1 MVFPVAALSFVM
13 KVVGI
18 IWVVVALA
26 LILMILLQKG
36 KGGGLGSAFG
46 GGAGSLLGTKT
57 TDFFTKVTIALV
69 LLFLLL
75 AVIMVKFYKPESS
88 ADLSSPMMPG
98 GAPQTP
104 LSAPGA
110 GGPAPQTPLPT
121 PETGGP
127 ARGQ

>member
-13 KVVGI
+13 RVVGI
-18 IWVVVALA
+18 IWVVVAIA

-36 KGGGLGSAFG
+36 KGGGLGAAFG

-75 AVIMVKFYKPESS
+75 AVVMVKFYKPTSS
-88 ADLSSPMMPG
+88 ADLSSPTMPG
-98 GAPQTP
+98 AVPQTP
-104 LSAPGA
+104 ISTPE
-110 GGPAPQTPLPT
+110 APQTPLPT
-121 PETGGP
+121 PQTGGP
-127 ARGQ
+127 AGGQ

>member
-1 MVFPVAALSFVM
+1 MVFPVAALSPVM
-13 KVVGI
+13 KVVGVLWI
-18 IWVVVALA
+18 LVALA
-26 LILMILLQKG
+26 MILIILLQKG

-69 LLFLLL
+69 LMFLLL

-88 ADLSSPMMPG
+88 ADLSSPTMPG

-104 LSAPGA
+104 I
-110 GGPAPQTPLPT
+110 TT
-121 PETGGP
+121 PETGGG
-127 ARGQ
+127 AGGQ